1 MKKNYITLF
10 ILSLLLVNS
19 ACNDEWKDEQYENY
33 ISFKA
38 PLGNQ
43 GVSDIYVRYRD
54 NEKTSFKLPLIVSG
68 STTNAQNI
76 TVKIDVDRDSLDIL
90 NFERFQNR
98 SDFYY
103 RLLPTEYYNFNQNL
117 DIKSGENIG
126 LLNIDFTLKGIN
138 LVEKWVLPLSIMEG
152 ASYTPHPRKHY
163 KKALLRINPFNN
175 FSGTYGGTALRTFMN
190 GAENETSIVKSEIKT
205 YVVDEHTIFFYAGAI
220 DEDRQDRQNYKIYA
234 RFNDSGGV
242 QLYADNPR
250 LNFVVN
256 KDLSYTINEMREPNV
271 PYLLRR
277 TLTINNIDYN
287 FTDYTMIP
295 NIDIRYTVKGTLS
308 LQRVLNTQIPD
319 EDQAI
324 QW

>member
-1 MKKNYITLF
+1 MKKNYIKLF
-10 ILSLLLVNS
+10 LLSLLFINS

-54 NEKTSFKLPLIVSG
+54 NEKTTFKLPLIVSG
-68 STTNAQNI
+68 STTNAQDISVNI
-76 TVKIDVDRDSLDIL
+76 GIDADSLDIL
-90 NFERFQNR
+90 NYERFQNR

-103 RLLPTEYYNFNQNL
+103 RLLPTEYYSFNQNMT
-117 DIKSGENIG
+117 INSGQNIG
-126 LLNIDFTLKGIN
+126 LLDIDFTLKDIN
-138 LVEKWVLPLSIMEG
+138 LVEKWVLPLTILEG
-152 ASYTPHPRKHY
+152 TSYTPHPRKHY

-175 FSGTYGGTALRTFMN
+175 FSGTYGGTALRTFMD
-190 GAENETSIVKSEIKT
+190 GAENETSIVKSEIKS
-205 YVVDEHTIFFYAGAI
+205 YVVDENTIFFYAGSI
-220 DEDRQDRQNYKIYA
+220 DEERQDRQNYKIYA
-234 RFNDSGGV
+234 RFNENGGV
-242 QLYADNPR
+242 ELYADNPR
-250 LNFVVN
+250 INFNVN
-256 KDLSYTINEMREPNV
+256 KDLSYTVSEMMEPNV